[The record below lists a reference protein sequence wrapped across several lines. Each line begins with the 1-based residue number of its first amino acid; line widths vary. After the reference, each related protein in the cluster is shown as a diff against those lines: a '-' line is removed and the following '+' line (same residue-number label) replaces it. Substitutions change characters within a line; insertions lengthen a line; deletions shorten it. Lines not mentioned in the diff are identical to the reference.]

1 MKKFNRY
8 LYAIAGEDPNNFDQ
22 HHVDTQRRTSNFGLL
37 IHVPMIIWFLIGFY
51 MTSYLFESSTIFS
64 LIVGVVAVL
73 IIYAIDR
80 SIINSAKTKALTIA
94 RISLGII
101 FAIAGAF
108 LVDVMLFEKDIDQYL
123 ANQDAD
129 SVRESYQVDMAK
141 LSTDVETKQGAWK
154 AAQKAAL
161 DEADGSGGSN
171 PVNEQAMQSHM
182 QQRGD
187 ITREFTQKRQDV
199 TKAFDQEIRRCG
211 LFCSEAP
218 IIIKR
223 DKALNDLAIQEKQA
237 LDLINAK
244 IDNLNAS
251 SSAKS
256 PRGRGPVWEAKQ
268 QYADQLKQEYLKA
281 ENEMEMMQLAM
292 GNEVD
297 AAQLNSGTNNGL
309 ITKVKAL
316 HAIAFEQTESMIFY
330 IVLFC
335 VFLAFELVLVLTK
348 VFSPLTIDD
357 RRAEYVARQ
366 QQRQMDVDE
375 EQLRQYQSMLAEQE
389 GSSYG
394 V

>member
-37 IHVPMIIWFLIGFY
+37 IHVPMVIWFLIGFY

-64 LIVGVVAVL
+64 LLVGVVAVL

-101 FAIAGAF
+101 FAVAGAF

-123 ANQDAD
+123 ANQDAQ
-129 SVRESYQVDMAK
+129 SVRESYQVDMAQ
-141 LSTDVETKQGAWK
+141 LSTDVSK
-154 AAQKAAL
+154 
-161 DEADGSGGSN
+161 

-187 ITREFTQKRQDV
+187 ITREFAQKRQDV
-199 TKAFDQEIRRCG
+199 TKVFDQEISRCG

-251 SSAKS
+251 STAKS

-268 QYADQLKQEYLKA
+268 QYADQLKQEYLEA
-281 ENEMEMMQLAM
+281 ENELEMMQLAM

-297 AAQLNSGTNNGL
+297 TAQLNSGTNNGL

-330 IVLFC
+330 LVFFC
-335 VFLAFELVLVLTK
+335 VLLAFELVLVLTK

-389 GSSYG
+389 GRSYG